1 MVKKNYEAIRK
12 REVTQVPSEAE
23 AAKER
28 LLTLLVAQHALP

>member
-12 REVTQVPSEAE
+12 REATKVPSAAE

-28 LLTLLVAQHALP
+28 LLTQLVAQPALL